1 MFFILNTQLHCK
13 CLWTMIGPWHV
24 KELHTSSKSRQCIGE
39 LMDSNP
45 TGPSTMVYAL
55 NWPKSTGQH
64 LATSVLT
71 ATICY
76 PILPCIINQLFMLLF
91 LISLFMFNMVL
102 LSLAM
107 KTSTTVHEQVN
118 QAGPYINDNCFYK
131 K

>member
-1 MFFILNTQLHCK
+1 
-13 CLWTMIGPWHV
+13 MIGSCHV

-64 LATSVLT
+64 LATVSLN
-71 ATICY
+71 ATVCY
-76 PILPCIINQLFMLLF
+76 SNSSILLCIKNQLFMLLF
-91 LISLFMFNMVL
+91 LISLFMVTMVL
-102 LSLAM
+102 LSWAM

-118 QAGPYINDNCFYK
+118 QAGP
-131 K
+131 